1 VGFTRR
7 LVQFAQD
14 NFDFD
19 SLSPQLVSQS
29 KDMMLNA
36 AAAALAAAAQP
47 EGETITQFVQEMR
60 GNGRCTII
68 GRGMRSSPV
77 LAALANGLMVHLLD
91 FDDEVIPRGS
101 HPSGAIFPVVMALGE
116 MNGYS
121 GRDTLTAFILG
132 CEIAGKLGTLVN
144 PETESSKAMFSP
156 PRRQDASAGTI
167 GATIAAGLLLGLD
180 SDQFDYALGMASGG
194 ASGIGANLPTAGRA
208 LQCGQAAMNGVMAA
222 LLAQKGY
229 TAARGSLESPGGLLG
244 QQGERSE
251 AVQREFWEGLGSPFD
266 IIHPGIT
273 LKLYP
278 CASASHTSIDAV
290 VQLMQQYR
298 IGPSQVES
306 VLVSITP
313 QTQEL
318 LPFATPRN
326 GWEARACLS
335 YLVAAAL
342 MHGHPLIDFFSDAAV
357 QDTGVRNMMDRVT
370 VVTDRDPAAVGLHP
384 SQVTITLADGSQL
397 RQQVD
402 FARGQPEL
410 PLDSDEL
417 DAKFLYCTR
426 YILPPDHIQEAIESF
441 RDLDNIEN
449 ITGMTSVLGG

>member
-1 VGFTRR
+1 
-7 LVQFAQD
+7 
-14 NFDFD
+14 
-19 SLSPQLVSQS
+19 
-29 KDMMLNA
+29 
-36 AAAALAAAAQP
+36 
-47 EGETITQFVQEMR
+47 
-60 GNGRCTII
+60 
-68 GRGMRSSPV
+68 
-77 LAALANGLMVHLLD
+77 
-91 FDDEVIPRGS
+91 
-101 HPSGAIFPVVMALGE
+101 
-116 MNGYS
+116 
-121 GRDTLTAFILG
+121 
-132 CEIAGKLGTLVN
+132 
-144 PETESSKAMFSP
+144 
-156 PRRQDASAGTI
+156 
-167 GATIAAGLLLGLD
+167 
-180 SDQFDYALGMASGG
+180 
-194 ASGIGANLPTAGRA
+194 
-208 LQCGQAAMNGVMAA
+208 MNGVMAA